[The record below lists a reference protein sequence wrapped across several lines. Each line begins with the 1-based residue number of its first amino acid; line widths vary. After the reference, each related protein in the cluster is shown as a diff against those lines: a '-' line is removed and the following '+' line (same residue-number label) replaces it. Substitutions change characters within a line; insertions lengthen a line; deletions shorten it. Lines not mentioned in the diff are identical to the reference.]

1 MNMIVYNI
9 GTSNRTIETFAEILA
24 THRIKAI
31 IDVRRFPTS
40 KRFEHFKKENLA
52 RYLQGHGIAYHYL
65 GDLLGGFRKGGYE
78 AYRETEDYLSGIE
91 RLEEIASAV
100 PSAFMC
106 AEKFPWACH
115 RNYIASTLKQR
126 GWQVIH
132 ILDEKETLSHAIQKE
147 LF

>member
-1 MNMIVYNI
+1 
-9 GTSNRTIETFAEILA
+9 
-24 THRIKAI
+24 
-31 IDVRRFPTS
+31 
-40 KRFEHFKKENLA
+40 
-52 RYLQGHGIAYHYL
+52 
-65 GDLLGGFRKGGYE
+65 
-78 AYRETEDYLSGIE
+78 
-91 RLEEIASAV
+91 
-100 PSAFMC
+100 MC

>member
-1 MNMIVYNI
+1 MNMTVYTI

-24 THRIKAI
+24 TYRIKAI

-52 RYLQGHGIAYHYL
+52 RYLQAHDIAYHYL
-65 GDLLGGFRKGGYE
+65 GNLLGGFRKGGYE
-78 AYRETEDYLSGIE
+78 AYKETEDFSSGISL
-91 RLEEIASAV
+91 LEEIAFAV

-132 ILDEKETLSHAIQKE
+132 ILDEKETRSHTIQKE